1 MLYVCVLFLHGAA
14 APLIE
19 AGVAGAACLAID
31 LVLSLLEPE
40 QLFAFTFNVPE
51 VNALA

>member
-1 MLYVCVLFLHGAA
+1 VLFLHGAA
-14 APLIE
+14 APLMLP
-19 AGVAGAACLAID
+19 GVAGAACLAI
-31 LVLSLLEPE
+31 VNNLSLLEPE

>member
-1 MLYVCVLFLHGAA
+1 ML
-14 APLIE
+14 P
-19 AGVAGAACLAID
+19 GVAGVACLAID

>member
-1 MLYVCVLFLHGAA
+1 VLGQTDALPAMLAGAA
-14 APLIE
+14 
-19 AGVAGAACLAID
+19 GDACLAID
-31 LVLSLLEPE
+31 NDLSLLEPE